1 MSRIRADKIS
11 NKDGTG
17 AVQLQ
22 YGAEVPVGYG
32 ITGAGTINLNGN
44 IQSANLSGGGA
55 GITNINADNISSG
68 TLDAARVATL
78 NQNTSGT
85 SGGLSGTPSITVAD
99 VVANSLDI
107 SGSTDIDGHTELDN
121 VNISGIVTA
130 ASANFAGNVS
140 IGGTLTYE
148 DVTNIDAVGLITA
161 RNGIKV
167 LAGGINAVGVVTA
180 TEFVGSGANL
190 TGLPPT
196 AGITTGIAGNT
207 IASGDPV
214 IVNSDGTLSSIEVS
228 TTYGSL
234 AQAAPAKP
242 MYMRMIY
249 STYHSKAI
257 VTFTSDTLNYTNYQ
271 YFCIGTISGDT
282 ITWGTLRNGGIY
294 GSLAFID
301 IAEEPSSGKLVAV
314 YQNQGGSQQGRAIV
328 GTVSGDNITWGSAQ
342 EFDPGGA
349 YDNTVIWDPNTS
361 KFLMLWRDTTDGG
374 KGTAKLGTRS
384 GDTISFTSYVQ
395 FSSTYVRDIQA
406 DTDGSGK
413 FLICYKDE
421 GNNNRWTAVV
431 GTTSGSSISFGTP
444 VEVSSINNSGNS
456 GGDVVFTGTANKYVV
471 VYSATGATGNGDA
484 GYSRVATI
492 SGTTVSFGTET
503 RVQTGTYT
511 HNSTTY
517 DIPAYGHS
525 LAMDTDNGK
534 VHFLTSSASEGGV
547 NKYKTYNYEGTISG
561 TDITWVAEVAYNGNG
576 SSSNSS
582 NSPASCYDSNQKKI
596 ISAFRKGTEY
606 GTGNYSGEMYLNAVV
621 RNAPST
627 NVTNENF
634 IGIAENAYSSGAVA
648 SVRSEGGISATVSGL
663 TAGQTYYVQNNG
675 TLGTSPAVPV
685 VKAGVA
691 LSASKLSV
699 SPTTPGSTGDLTIFG
714 TSGTDPTLQIQHSAA
729 DVNGEFTRIART
741 DLPSIRYHSI
751 QASHGGASTANYIK
765 YLVHNGSTTTSQTE
779 ALKIGGDGKV
789 TLGEN
794 GKVQVN
800 NSGIHIGPGVL
811 AEKSHVDS
819 GGGITGTHNHDV
831 LTYGMV
837 WYGSSNAAGT
847 WTFNVRGNG
856 STSFDSLMSTG
867 ETTTMTMI
875 AGNNNAAN
883 YMTAFQIQGVTQTV
897 EWAGGTAPSAGT
909 GSGYDSYVVTIIKL
923 GSNSY
928 KCFGNF
934 TNFN

>member
-68 TLDAARVATL
+68 TLAAARVATL

-130 ASANFAGNVS
+130 ASANFTGNVS

-214 IVNSDGTLSSIEVS
+214 IVNSDGTLSSVEVATS
-228 TTYGSL
+228 YGSL
-234 AQAAPAKP
+234 AQVASVKSL
-242 MYMRMIY
+242 YLRMIY
-249 STYHSKAI
+249 STFHSKVIA
-257 VTFTSDTLNYTNYQ
+257 TFTSDTLNYTNYQ

-282 ITWGTLRNGGIY
+282 ITWGTLRNSGIY
-294 GSLAFID
+294 GNVSFID
-301 IAEEPSSGKLVAV
+301 IAEEPSSGKLVAT
-314 YQNQGGSQQGRAIV
+314 YHNATGSGEGRAIV
-328 GTVSGDNITWGSAQ
+328 GTVSGDNITWGSPQ
-342 EFDPGGA
+342 EYDSSGS
-349 YDNTVIWDPNTS
+349 YDNQVIWDPSTS
-361 KFLMLWRDTTDGG
+361 KFVIFYGDLTDGR
-374 KGTAKLGTRS
+374 KGTAKLATRTN
-384 GDTISFTSYVQ
+384 DTLSFTSYVQ
-395 FSSTYVRDIQA
+395 FTTTYTRDIQV

-421 GNNNRWTAVV
+421 GNSNRWTAVV
-431 GTTSGSSISFGTP
+431 GTTSGNSISFGTP
-444 VEVSSINNSGNS
+444 VEVSSTNNTGNY
-456 GGDVVFTGTANKYVV
+456 GGDVVFTGTANKFVV
-471 VYSATGATGNGDA
+471 VYSDNTNNNT

-503 RVQTGTYT
+503 RIDTSTYVY
-511 HNSTTY
+511 NSSTY
-517 DIPAYGHS
+517 QVPAVGHS
-525 LAMDTDNGK
+525 LEMDADNGT
-534 VHFLTSSASEGGV
+534 VHFLTTSTLEGGS
-547 NKYKTYNYEGTISG
+547 NTYKTYNYVGTISG
-561 TDITWVAEVAYNGNG
+561 TDITWGEPETVANFYGAGGNQM
-576 SSSNSS
+576 
-582 NSPASCYDSNQKKI
+582 NSPANCYDSVNKKI
-596 ISAFRKGTEY
+596 ISAFRKGAEY
-606 GTGNYSGEMYLNAVV
+606 GTGNYSQENYLNAVV
-621 RNAPST
+621 RNAPAT

-741 DLPSIRYHSI
+741 DLPAIRYHSI
-751 QASHGGASTANYIK
+751 QAAHGGASTSNYIK
-765 YLVHNGSTTTSQTE
+765 YLIHNGSTTTSQTE
-779 ALKIGGDGKV
+779 VLKIGGDGKV

-794 GKVQVN
+794 GKVLVS
-800 NSGIHIGPGVL
+800 NSGIHIGPGIL
-811 AEKSHVDS
+811 AEKFHNHGS
-819 GGGITGTHNHDV
+819 GGISGTYNHNV
-831 LTYGMV
+831 LTYGML
-837 WYGSSNAAGT
+837 WHGQQNTAGT
-847 WTFNVRGNG
+847 WIFNIRG
-856 STSFDSLMSTG
+856 SVSISFNSLMNVG
-867 ETTTMTMI
+867 ETTTMTI
-875 AGNNNAAN
+875 QTPNNSASN
-883 YMTAFQIQGVTQTV
+883 YMTAFQIDGSNPGSMQ
-897 EWAGGTAPSAGT
+897 WAGGSAPSAGT
-909 GSGYDSYVVTIIKL
+909 GSGTDVYSMTILKTADATF
-923 GSNSY
+923 
-928 KCFGNF
+928 KVFGNF
-934 TNFN
+934 TNFA

>member
-68 TLDAARVATL
+68 TLAAARVATL

-130 ASANFAGNVS
+130 ASANFTGNVS

-214 IVNSDGTLSSIEVS
+214 VVNSDGTLSSVEVAGNF
-228 TTYGSL
+228 GSL
-234 AQAAPAKP
+234 TQVATKHPK
-242 MYMRMIY
+242 YLGLKY
-249 STYHSKAI
+249 LTFHSKVIAQW
-257 VTFTSDTLNYTNYQ
+257 VTDGEDYIYTC
-271 YFCIGTISGDT
+271 FGTVSGDT
-282 ITWGTLRNGGIY
+282 ITWGTVRQSHYSWAIKDC
-294 GSLAFID
+294 D
-301 IAEEPSSGKLVAV
+301 IAEEPSTGKLVAV
-314 YQNQGGSQQGRAIV
+314 FQDYNASQNGKAMV
-328 GTVSGDNITWGSAQ
+328 GTVSGDDISWGALQ
-342 EFDPGGA
+342 EYDPGGA
-349 YDNTVIWDPNTS
+349 YDNTVIWDPSTS

-384 GDTISFTSYVQ
+384 GDSISFTSYVQ
-395 FSSTYVRDIQA
+395 FSSTYIRDIRVA
-406 DTDGSGK
+406 TNGSGK

-421 GNNNRWTAVV
+421 GNSNRSTAVV
-431 GTTSGSSISFGTP
+431 GTTSGNSISFGTP
-444 VEVSSINNSGNS
+444 VEISSYDNSWS
-456 GGDVVFTGTANKYVV
+456 QGGDVIYDSNADKFVIVHDWPDNDGEAL
-471 VYSATGATGNGDA
+471 SW
-484 GYSRVATI
+484 VATI
-492 SGTTVSFGTET
+492 SGTSVTFGAGTP
-503 RVQTGTYT
+503 VDTGTYV

-517 DIPAYGHS
+517 NNS
-525 LAMDTDNGK
+525 LAGESLAYDSDRNIVTLIGTTHRHATNSG
-534 VHFLTSSASEGGV
+534 LTV
-547 NKYKTYNYEGTISG
+547 LYEGTISG
-561 TDITWVAEVAYNGNG
+561 TNITWSSSSVIWNGAG
-576 SSSNSS
+576 SSGNVTNST
-582 NSPASCYDSNQKKI
+582 ASCYDPVNKKI
-596 ISAFRKGTEY
+596 IGAFKRGTEN
-606 GTGNYSGEMYLNAVV
+606 GTGNYSSENYLYSRVYNGQL
-621 RNAPST
+621 T

-741 DLPSIRYHSI
+741 DLPTIRYHSI
-751 QASHGGASTANYIK
+751 QAAHGGASTANYIK

-779 ALKIGGDGKV
+779 VLKIGGDGKV

-794 GKVQVN
+794 GKVLVS

-811 AEKSHVDS
+811 AEKVHVDS
-819 GGGITGTHNHDV
+819 GGGITGTYNHNV
-831 LTYGMV
+831 LTYGMM

-847 WTFNVRGNG
+847 WTFNIRGSG
-856 STSFDSLMSTG
+856 SISFDTLMSVG

-875 AGNNNAAN
+875 AGNNNTAN
-883 YMTAFQIQGVTQTV
+883 YMIAFQIQGVTQTV